1 MLRQALRVSVRN
13 INSIEK
19 ASAVSSV
26 SRSVVGRGFSSKRIA
41 IEGNE
46 AAARSIY
53 NVAEAAMLFPITPS
67 STVGELCDAWA
78 VQGKKN
84 IFGQPVSVTQMQV
97 YLVAGLLRVES
108 AAGAPG
114 ALHGALLGGVLATT
128 FSSSQ
133 GLMLMV
139 PNMYVSARPSH
150 SVGTV
155 LVVNSS
161 PVSSTSPP
169 VPSPRAVPACTAT
182 TVMSSPPVSY
192 VAPRVH
198 DL

>member
-84 IFGQPVSVTQMQV
+84 LFGQKLFVSELEVCP
-97 YLVAGLLRVES
+97 AADLLRV
-108 AAGAPG
+108 
-114 ALHGALLGGVLATT
+114 
-128 FSSSQ
+128 
-133 GLMLMV
+133 
-139 PNMYVSARPSH
+139 
-150 SVGTV
+150 
-155 LVVNSS
+155 
-161 PVSSTSPP
+161 
-169 VPSPRAVPACTAT
+169 
-182 TVMSSPPVSY
+182 
-192 VAPRVH
+192 
-198 DL
+198 

>member
-1 MLRQALRVSVRN
+1 MLHYFLTINRSVFLYRLPVTREMLRQATRVTAKN
-13 INSIEK
+13 IQSLAK

-26 SRSVVGRGFSSKRIA
+26 SRAVVGRGFSSKRIA

-97 YLVAGLLRVES
+97 CPVAGLLRV
-108 AAGAPG
+108 
-114 ALHGALLGGVLATT
+114 
-128 FSSSQ
+128 
-133 GLMLMV
+133 
-139 PNMYVSARPSH
+139 
-150 SVGTV
+150 
-155 LVVNSS
+155 
-161 PVSSTSPP
+161 
-169 VPSPRAVPACTAT
+169 
-182 TVMSSPPVSY
+182 
-192 VAPRVH
+192 
-198 DL
+198 

>member
-67 STVGELCDAWA
+67 SGMGEHCDNWA
-78 VQGKKN
+78 NKGLKN
-84 IFGQPVSVTQMQV
+84 VFGQRVVITEMQV
-97 YLVAGLLRVES
+97 G
-108 AAGAPG
+108 
-114 ALHGALLGGVLATT
+114 
-128 FSSSQ
+128 F
-133 GLMLMV
+133 
-139 PNMYVSARPSH
+139 
-150 SVGTV
+150 
-155 LVVNSS
+155 
-161 PVSSTSPP
+161 
-169 VPSPRAVPACTAT
+169 
-182 TVMSSPPVSY
+182 
-192 VAPRVH
+192 
-198 DL
+198 